1 MPADGSILEFFTG
14 NLGFL
19 YYLLNEPPRGHP
31 RAAGD
36 RLANMR
42 VL

>member
-1 MPADGSILEFFTG
+1 MPADRSILECFTG
-14 NLGFL
+14 NFEFL
-19 YYLLNEPPRGHP
+19 YYLLNEPLRGHP

-36 RLANMR
+36 GLANVR